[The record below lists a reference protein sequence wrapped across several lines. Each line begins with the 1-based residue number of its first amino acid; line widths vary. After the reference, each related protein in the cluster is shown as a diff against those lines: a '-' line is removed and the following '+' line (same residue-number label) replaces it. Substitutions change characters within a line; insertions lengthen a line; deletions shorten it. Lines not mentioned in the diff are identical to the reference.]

1 MANAFIHGRVV
12 SYDDVTGSLVVT
24 PLEYTGD
31 AGSYNTWNVE
41 LAGKNGTSGASASSG
56 TSGTSGSSASSGT
69 HGTSATSGSS
79 GTSGSAGTSA
89 SSGSSG
95 TSGTSGSSGTSA
107 VQGGTG
113 PQGAVGAQGPTGV
126 GGSSGTSG
134 SAGATGP
141 TGAPGPTGPT
151 GPQGPQGPKGPTGA
165 TGPQGPTG
173 TSASYNQNLNVGGD
187 VTFTYPTSTTTWQ
200 TAYRF
205 YMPGDA
211 YKGIAGTYGPVWF
224 GFNFGWASNAG
235 LGGAFFF
242 NSSTRSMKK
251 EIEPFTKDATE
262 IIKSTEIVTW
272 DFESGEH
279 TQIEHIG
286 FIAEDTPEELATPDH
301 NVMDTTNTL
310 AVVLKAIQEIDNRV
324 TALQNKNNN
333 A

>member
-1 MANAFIHGRVV
+1 MPNPSIYGRVV
-12 SYDDVTGSLVVT
+12 SYDTVTGSLVVT

-31 AGSYNTWNVE
+31 PGSYSTWTVE
-41 LAGKNGTSGASASSG
+41 LTGKNGTSGASASSG

-95 TSGTSGSSGTSA
+95 TSASSGSSGTSA

-113 PQGAVGAQGPTGV
+113 PQGATGPQGPTGV

-134 SAGATGP
+134 SAGGTGP
-141 TGAPGPTGPT
+141 TGAPGGTGPQGPT
-151 GPQGPQGPKGPTGA
+151 GPQGAKGPTGA

-173 TSASYNQNLNVGGD
+173 TSASYNQGLNQGDYPNLN
-187 VTFTYPTSTTTWQ
+187 STTTG
-200 TAYRF
+200 TTYAGYRF
-205 YMPGDA
+205 YLPGNV
-211 YKGIAGTYGPVWF
+211 YKGLNGSFGPCWF

-235 LGGAFFF
+235 LGGTYFF
-242 NSSTRSMKK
+242 NSSSRSTKK
-251 EIEPFTKDATE
+251 DIEIFTKDATE
-262 IIKSTEIVTW
+262 LIKSTEIVTW
-272 DFESGEH
+272 DLESGEH

-286 FIAEDTPEELATPDH
+286 FIAEDTPEELSTPDH

-310 AVVLKAIQEIDNRV
+310 GVILKAIQEIDNRI
-324 TALQNKNNN
+324 TALQNK
-333 A
+333 